1 MNDEPDRMSDQTRQE
16 WSRHYDNLHWG
27 VIGIFSAGVGALIGL
42 SFQTATIWP
51 EISGLLLIFSGVF
64 YVAGFRAYRFRLH
77 RDIQNR
83 AVREFLMA
91 PGPRGLPHMWD
102 VFVLSFVLMAGAL
115 VYRFANKLEH
125 PRLFTVCGW
134 AFVLV
139 VLGYLWYRGKSR

>member
-1 MNDEPDRMSDQTRQE
+1 MSDQTRQE

-51 EISGLLLIFSGVF
+51 EVSGLLLIFSGVF

-77 RDIQNR
+77 RHIQNR

-91 PGPRGLPHMWD
+91 PGPQGLPHMWD

-115 VYRFANKLEH
+115 VYRFANKLGH